1 MVNFVLCVTYFPAIV
16 VIWNKMGWEDAS
28 NGIRKK
34 VSTQSGD
41 DKQYTASSGD
51 DQVQP
56 VDKQDAPSGPNEEK
70 RHWLQAFCSDKFAP
84 TLFQSPKR
92 AVLVL
97 AACLALTGGGA
108 GLASQLRPSEKDFR
122 AESFPATSNT
132 MRFFSMQNRFSTS
145 SQAVAYLAFVVGAGD
160 DGTKAIDRTGV
171 DPNNPRETGSAV
183 FYEPVPDFSSTA
195 AQNHL
200 LRICDAWAE
209 NKLVQSARFKGDPRE
224 NGVRCFVHHFRDWVE
239 DLNNGTAGSF
249 PVPPADFVDLLARF
263 TAMPSN
269 TTCHDA
275 AKVAPSSSMFA
286 ECSAYYRTI
295 WAYPSAFREP
305 GRLQWAWESQVRWAT
320 SSKSVA
326 QPQVK
331 QDEMSPECTCIA
343 SDCSSLFSPLHRP
356 SPIRVPAY
364 SPPPPPS
371 HTHTHTHTH

>member
-1 MVNFVLCVTYFPAIV
+1 MVNFALCVTYFPAIV

-28 NGIRKK
+28 SGIRKA
-34 VSTQSGD
+34 STQKAIENNDDVKAGD
-41 DKQYTASSGD
+41 IGQ
-51 DQVQP
+51 
-56 VDKQDAPSGPNEEK
+56 QDASGVPAEEK

-92 AVLVL
+92 AALVL
-97 AACLALTGGGA
+97 MACLAVTGGGA

-160 DGTKAIDRTGV
+160 DGTKAIDRSEV
-171 DPNNPRETGSAV
+171 DPNNPRELGTPV
-183 FYEPVPDFSSTA
+183 FHDPVPDFSSEA

-209 NKLVQSARFKGDPRE
+209 NKLVRGARFKGDPRE

-239 DLNNGTAGSF
+239 DMNTGTSVSF
-249 PVPPADFVDLLARF
+249 PVPSADFVDLLARF

-275 AKVAPSSSMFA
+275 SKVAPSSNMFA

-305 GRLQWAWESQVRWAT
+305 GTLQWAWQSQVRRI
-320 SSKSVA
+320 V
-326 QPQVK
+326 
-331 QDEMSPECTCIA
+331 MNG
-343 SDCSSLFSPLHRP
+343 FSWFIFFVFLG
-356 SPIRVPAY
+356 
-364 SPPPPPS
+364 PPS
-371 HTHTHTHTH
+371 QD